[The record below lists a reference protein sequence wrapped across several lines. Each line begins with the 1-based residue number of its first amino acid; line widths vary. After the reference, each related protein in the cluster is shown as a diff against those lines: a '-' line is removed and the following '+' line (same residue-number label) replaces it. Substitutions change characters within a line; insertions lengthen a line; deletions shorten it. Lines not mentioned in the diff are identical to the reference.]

1 MTAFNSVRFQI
12 KPGHEDEFVELFSSA
27 PRNFEG
33 LRKMALVKSGDGAFF
48 SIGEW
53 DTFQHMV
60 DARPKM
66 LGNLDRFR
74 HMLQQ
79 IEGGHTDA
87 VSGEAVFE
95 TGGRSGGRSV

>member
-1 MTAFNSVRFQI
+1 MTAFNTVRFQV
-12 KPGHEDEFVELFSSA
+12 KPGHDDEFVELFRGA
-27 PRNFEG
+27 ARNFEG
-33 LRKMALVKSGDGAFF
+33 LRKVALVKSGDGAFF

-66 LGNLDRFR
+66 VGNLDRFR
-74 HMLQQ
+74 HTLQHSD
-79 IEGGHTDA
+79 GKLTDA

-95 TGGRSGGRSV
+95 TAVRSGGKSA

>member
-1 MTAFNSVRFQI
+1 MTAFNSVRFRV
-12 KPGHEDEFVELFSSA
+12 KPGSEDEFVELFSSA

-33 LRKMALVKSGDGAFF
+33 LRKMALIKSGDGAFF

-60 DARPKM
+60 DARPTM

-74 HMLQQ
+74 HTLQQ
-79 IEGGHTDA
+79 LEGGYTDA
-87 VSGEAVFE
+87 VSGETVFE
-95 TGGRSGGRSV
+95 TDGRSGGRSV